1 MSSAESDQ
9 EWMQF
14 VEEVQLSSPATS
26 SGGGGGGK
34 LSPANSTE
42 QLLSPATS
50 TDHLL
55 GPKGCISKPVRRRP
69 RAPRRIPAT
78 LLTANTTN
86 FRALVQQFTGRPTT
100 PFSSRSQRGPL
111 TLNFQLGTQ
120 QYLHPFGSDYHSTD
134 HHHHHH
140 RHREQQQQFFPVNG
154 TSITSD
160 VLLSTISDAPNSQ
173 GSLITMENIP
183 LDELSV
189 DCFSAGLNMNDI
201 GYF

>member
-9 EWMQF
+9 EWLQF

-34 LSPANSTE
+34 LSPANSTD

-134 HHHHHH
+134 QHHHHHH
-140 RHREQQQQFFPVNG
+140 RHHHCRWQDPPLNLVSKPALN
-154 TSITSD
+154 T
-160 VLLSTISDAPNSQ
+160 
-173 GSLITMENIP
+173 LIARHI
-183 LDELSV
+183 
-189 DCFSAGLNMNDI
+189 FI
-201 GYF
+201 

>member
-9 EWMQF
+9 EWLQF

-34 LSPANSTE
+34 LSPANSTD
-42 QLLSPATS
+42 QLLS
-50 TDHLL
+50 
-55 GPKGCISKPVRRRP
+55 PKGCISKPVRRRS
-69 RAPRRIPAT
+69 RAPRRTPAT
-78 LLTANTTN
+78 LLTANTAN

-134 HHHHHH
+134 HHHHR
-140 RHREQQQQFFPVNG
+140 RHSEQQQQFFPVNG
-154 TSITSD
+154 TSITSE
-160 VLLSTISDAPNSQ
+160 VLLSTISNGPNSQ

-183 LDELSV
+183 LDEHSV

-201 GYF
+201 GYFW